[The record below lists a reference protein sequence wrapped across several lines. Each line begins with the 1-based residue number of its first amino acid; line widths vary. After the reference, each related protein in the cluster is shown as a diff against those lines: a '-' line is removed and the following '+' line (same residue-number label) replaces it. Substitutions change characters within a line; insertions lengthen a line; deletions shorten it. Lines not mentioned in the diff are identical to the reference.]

1 MTLVI
6 ADMIDKQKYNRW
18 TNRQRIIE
26 FYNTLAFISNGFI
39 NHKEMHLLPS
49 WGAKTYKKA
58 QGIKTKV
65 RNICTKQ
72 LSSQIAISLYNWDLL
87 FLTSLSDALWRT
99 PQLCIPSLSIHICR
113 ISWLQ
118 TSRHLS
124 ILRKS
129 STNNFLHHQ
138 IH

>member
-49 WGAKTYKKA
+49 
-58 QGIKTKV
+58 
-65 RNICTKQ
+65 
-72 LSSQIAISLYNWDLL
+72 
-87 FLTSLSDALWRT
+87 
-99 PQLCIPSLSIHICR
+99 
-113 ISWLQ
+113 
-118 TSRHLS
+118 
-124 ILRKS
+124 
-129 STNNFLHHQ
+129 
-138 IH
+138 